1 MTSWIKLLAPAAG
14 GSKRLLL
21 VVVLIA
27 AVVAPHVVSPFYLDV
42 LLQIMI
48 FGLFAMSMDMLIG
61 YTGLVT
67 LGHAGIYGVA
77 AYVIAYSA
85 SQQHW
90 DAALA
95 VPAALGGALLTSVVF
110 GLLAIR
116 TSGVSFLLVT
126 LAEGMVVWGIAYRWA
141 SVTGAENGIGGFHR
155 PALVSQPVPF
165 YYAVLVV
172 LVICSLLMYRV
183 VRSPFGLTL
192 QGIRENQLRMRTLGY
207 NILLHKF
214 LIFVIAGLF
223 AGVAGILFAYYNQ
236 FMSPNTVNLAQS
248 VQGLLM
254 VILGGPG
261 TLFGAVLG
269 SAVVVGIQNVVSLYT
284 ERWITVMG
292 IIFVPTV
299 LLARHGLIGRF
310 GDLAGLI
317 ARARARPAPTVPEQ
331 PAVGYETDVL
341 QHRR

>member
-1 MTSWIKLLAPAAG
+1 MPSWSKLLAFV
-14 GSKRLLL
+14 L
-21 VVVLIA
+21 VLIA
-27 AVVAPHVVSPFYLDV
+27 AAVAPHVASPFYLDV

-61 YTGLVT
+61 YAGLVT

-77 AYVIAYSA
+77 AYVIAYTA
-85 SQQHW
+85 SQHW

-110 GLLAIR
+110 GVLAIR
-116 TSGVSFLLVT
+116 TSGVYFLLVT
-126 LAEGMVVWGIAYRWA
+126 LAEGMVVWGVAYRWA

-172 LVICSLLMYRV
+172 LVICSLLMYRI

-236 FMSPNTVNLAQS
+236 FMSPNTVNLTQS
-248 VQGLLM
+248 VQGRL
-254 VILGGPG
+254 VVVLGGPG

-292 IIFVPTV
+292 IIFVLTV
-299 LLARHGLIGRF
+299 LLARNGLIGRF
-310 GDLAGLI
+310 GDLAALI
-317 ARARARPAPTVPEQ
+317 ARARARPAPTVTEKPD
-331 PAVGYETDVL
+331 VGYEQAVGD
-341 QHRR
+341 RR